1 MTSLTTGRLPVQMIP
16 MIGRRSELR
25 DVMAALS
32 GSRLLTLTG
41 PGGTGKTRLA
51 LAAADAAR
59 ASFSQGV
66 CWIELAPVDDPTIVA
81 LTVAGGLGA
90 HERPGQDIIETVA
103 EHLGDRQVLIV
114 LDNCEHIT
122 AAAADLA
129 ARLLRACPELS
140 VLATSREVLGVDGER
155 QLAVPTLP
163 EADAVSF
170 FEQRAQLVRPS
181 FRLDDENVAAVR
193 QVCRRLDGLPLA
205 IELAAARLR
214 ILSVGQLAERLD
226 DVFSVLVGGSRTSP
240 RRHQTLRATLD
251 WSHDLLDDDERAAFR
266 RLAVF
271 AGGFT
276 LAAAEQVVGGTDLG
290 ADPVLDLLTRL
301 ADKSLLRVD
310 YAGDSTGSDGSSAS
324 GGSSD
329 EVRYHLLATVRDYAK
344 ERLAQASEED
354 LARGAHLRY
363 YADFVEQIEPRIGGG
378 MQVPDT
384 SDLESEL
391 NRIEAETPN
400 LRTALEF
407 ARTARDVRGALRI
420 VGPLERYAYL
430 RGQYSE
436 VRHWMDAAVTI
447 GSNAPARLL
456 AKGLLGGGRL
466 ALLQCDYAPA
476 VGRLEAALRLYR
488 ELEDPRGIARTLQVL
503 GSVAREQGRYARS
516 TELHTESLAIASAA
530 GDRSAVASAHG
541 YLGFTA
547 WLQGEFELAASECEA
562 ALALSRALGD
572 VEGIAWSLLSLGI
585 VARYTGELD
594 RAFELLSESQSVS
607 EKVGFREGV
616 AWSLEQLG
624 LLSVSRG
631 DRVSA
636 VGLLHASLDLHRDL
650 RDRWRI
656 CSVLDD
662 LAALEAAASPVQAAK
677 LLAAAQALREEIG
690 TAIAPCEAGQH
701 QQTVAAARAALGDAG
716 FETAWRAGLA
726 TAIADLQAPQPE
738 PEPGPVPAQPGQP
751 AQPAQPELA
760 PAPSAGTPSLRI
772 TALGSA
778 VVYRGD
784 AAITAAEWGYA
795 KPRELFFLLATSS
808 PLTRDQIGLA
818 LWPESSRDRLGNA
831 LHTALREL
839 RKALGDADW
848 IRYSGGR
855 YSFNAEREHESDIE
869 TFERSLAAARR
880 ARPAS
885 EALPDLQRA
894 IAAYGGD
901 FLDGVAAGE
910 WAQARRD
917 ELRRAFESALLAAGR
932 LYAAAG
938 RHQAAVTSFRR
949 AIGQEPLNESA
960 HRELMASLAAQG
972 EKARAIKHY
981 EEFAERLKAQVD
993 VAPAAETTALYH
1005 HLRNS

>member
-1 MTSLTTGRLPVQMIP
+1 
-16 MIGRRSELR
+16 
-25 DVMAALS
+25 
-32 GSRLLTLTG
+32 
-41 PGGTGKTRLA
+41 
-51 LAAADAAR
+51 
-59 ASFSQGV
+59 
-66 CWIELAPVDDPTIVA
+66 
-81 LTVAGGLGA
+81 
-90 HERPGQDIIETVA
+90 
-103 EHLGDRQVLIV
+103 
-114 LDNCEHIT
+114 
-122 AAAADLA
+122 
-129 ARLLRACPELS
+129 
-140 VLATSREVLGVDGER
+140 
-155 QLAVPTLP
+155 
-163 EADAVSF
+163 
-170 FEQRAQLVRPS
+170 
-181 FRLDDENVAAVR
+181 
-193 QVCRRLDGLPLA
+193 
-205 IELAAARLR
+205 
-214 ILSVGQLAERLD
+214 
-226 DVFSVLVGGSRTSP
+226 
-240 RRHQTLRATLD
+240 
-251 WSHDLLDDDERAAFR
+251 
-266 RLAVF
+266 
-271 AGGFT
+271 
-276 LAAAEQVVGGTDLG
+276 
-290 ADPVLDLLTRL
+290 
-301 ADKSLLRVD
+301 
-310 YAGDSTGSDGSSAS
+310 
-324 GGSSD
+324 
-329 EVRYHLLATVRDYAK
+329 
-344 ERLAQASEED
+344 
-354 LARGAHLRY
+354 
-363 YADFVEQIEPRIGGG
+363 
-378 MQVPDT
+378 
-384 SDLESEL
+384 
-391 NRIEAETPN
+391 
-400 LRTALEF
+400 
-407 ARTARDVRGALRI
+407 
-420 VGPLERYAYL
+420 
-430 RGQYSE
+430 
-436 VRHWMDAAVTI
+436 MDAAVTI
-447 GSNAPARLL
+447 GPNAPARLL

-476 VGRLEAALRLYR
+476 AGRLEAALRLYR

-516 TELHTESLAIASAA
+516 TELHAESLAIASAA
-530 GDRSAVASAHG
+530 GDQSAVASAHG

-547 WLQGEFELAASECEA
+547 WLQGEFELATTECET

-594 RAFELLSESQSVS
+594 RAAELLGESRSVS

-631 DRVSA
+631 DRVRA

-656 CSVLDD
+656 CSVLED

-701 QQTVAAARAALGDAG
+701 QQTVAAARAALGQAG
-716 FETAWRAGLA
+716 FEAAWRAGLA
-726 TAIADLQAPQPE
+726 TAIADLQAPPPE
-738 PEPGPVPAQPGQP
+738 PEPGPVPAQPGQ
-751 AQPAQPELA
+751 L
-760 PAPSAGTPSLRI
+760 PAPLPGSPTLRI
-772 TALGSA
+772 IALGSA
-778 VVYRGD
+778 TVYRGD

-795 KPRELFFLLATSS
+795 KPRELFFLLATSP

-855 YSFNAEREHESDIE
+855 YSFNAEREHESDFE
-869 TFERSLAAARR
+869 TFERSLAAARL

-901 FLDGVAAGE
+901 FLDGEAAGE
-910 WAQARRD
+910 WAQSRRE

-960 HRELMASLAAQG
+960 HRELMASLTAQG

-993 VAPAAETTALYH
+993 VAPAAETRALYH